1 MSTATPPG
9 DGPGEGP
16 EEPREGQAGQQ
27 PAEPVAEPGTG
38 QPSEPSAGQPSD
50 AAGGQAPAPA
60 PGAGGVDVDAA
71 WAQIMAHWNE
81 PAVDPGTRSPARPG
95 KHRRTDGHAGSEPP
109 AGPEVPPHELRRRR
123 TDRPASPPAAQG
135 PSSFPPPPSGP
146 PSGQASGQVSG
157 QAPGQPPAQPR
168 RAPRAEGERPS
179 LPDGRG
185 GTESDPLADEHY
197 VPPDPPPL
205 PRGSW
210 RTWLPWVGVLG
221 VPLFFVVVVVL
232 RPSLPSEVVL
242 VAVLGFVAGFLT
254 LVLRLPDHRDDDGD
268 DGARV

>member
-16 EEPREGQAGQQ
+16 EDPRDDEQPSDRTPEPSEQPSGQA
-27 PAEPVAEPGTG
+27 PEPPE
-38 QPSEPSAGQPSD
+38 QPSEQPSERPAEQ
-50 AAGGQAPAPA
+50 AAAPTA
-60 PGAGGVDVDAA
+60 GAGGVDVDAA

-95 KHRRTDGHAGSEPP
+95 RHRRADGHDAPGAPT
-109 AGPEVPPHELRRRR
+109 GPEVPPHEMRRRR
-123 TDRPASPPAAQG
+123 TDYPAPPPAPQGPSALPGAPASPSARPPA
-135 PSSFPPPPSGP
+135 PPSAP
-146 PSGQASGQVSG
+146 PV
-157 QAPGQPPAQPR
+157 
-168 RAPRAEGERPS
+168 RAPRPDGARTG

-185 GTESDPLADEHY
+185 GTESDPLAEEHY
-197 VPPDPPPL
+197 VPPEPPPL

-232 RPSLPSEVVL
+232 RPPLPSEVVL

>member
-16 EEPREGQAGQQ
+16 EEPREDEQGPQ
-27 PAEPVAEPGTG
+27 PAERASG
-38 QPSEPSAGQPSD
+38 QTPDRPSDQTSDRPSEHTPGRPPEQ
-50 AAGGQAPAPA
+50 PA
-60 PGAGGVDVDAA
+60 PGPDGVDVDAA

-95 KHRRTDGHAGSEPP
+95 RHRRAGHEGGEPP
-109 AGPEVPPHELRRRR
+109 AGPQVPPHELRRRR
-123 TDRPASPPAAQG
+123 TDRPADRPSDRPMAPPAAQG
-135 PSSFPPPPSGP
+135 PSSAPPPQSP
-146 PSGQASGQVSG
+146 
-157 QAPGQPPAQPR
+157 PPAAPSS
-168 RAPRAEGERPS
+168 RAPRTEGGRPG

-185 GTESDPLADEHY
+185 GTESDPLAEEHY
-197 VPPDPPPL
+197 VPPEPPPL

>member
-9 DGPGEGP
+9 EGQGEGP
-16 EEPREGQAGQQ
+16 EEPREGQQPSGEAPDQTPGQTPDPVPVEPVEQ
-27 PAEPVAEPGTG
+27 PAGP
-38 QPSEPSAGQPSD
+38 
-50 AAGGQAPAPA
+50 AAG
-60 PGAGGVDVDAA
+60 AGDVDVEAA

-95 KHRRTDGHAGSEPP
+95 RHRRADGHDAPEPP
-109 AGPEVPPHELRRRR
+109 AGPEVPPRELRRRR
-123 TDRPASPPAAQG
+123 TDHPAPPPAGQG
-135 PSSFPPPPSGP
+135 PSALPGSSTPPS
-146 PSGQASGQVSG
+146 AR
-157 QAPGQPPAQPR
+157 PPAQPPEPPAGAR
-168 RAPRAEGERPS
+168 RPDGVRTG

-185 GTESDPLADEHY
+185 GTESDPLAEEHY
-197 VPPDPPPL
+197 VPPEPPPL

>member
-1 MSTATPPG
+1 VSTATPPG
-9 DGPGEGP
+9 DGQGDGP
-16 EEPREGQAGQQ
+16 EEPREGQ
-27 PAEPVAEPGTG
+27 
-38 QPSEPSAGQPSD
+38 QPSD
-50 AAGGQAPAPA
+50 GA
-60 PGAGGVDVDAA
+60 PGQTPDQTPDQTFDRGSEQTTGEPVERTPDEPVEQPGSATAGAGVDVDAA

-95 KHRRTDGHAGSEPP
+95 RHRRADGHDAPEPP
-109 AGPEVPPHELRRRR
+109 AGPEVPPRELRRRR
-123 TDRPASPPAAQG
+123 TDHPAPPPAAQG
-135 PSSFPPPPSGP
+135 PSALPGSPPS
-146 PSGQASGQVSG
+146 AR
-157 QAPGQPPAQPR
+157 PPAQPSAPPV
-168 RAPRAEGERPS
+168 RAPRPEGARPG

-185 GTESDPLADEHY
+185 GTESDPLAEEHY
-197 VPPDPPPL
+197 VPPEPPPL